1 VSTARAVQ
9 GPITD
14 VETAARRVLERVG
27 LPIHE
32 RATVATLE
40 SEGLRDSDAASI
52 AAGCEDLF
60 ALGHVVHARA
70 LELSEAAATLAAPA
84 LSTPARPRSH
94 WRRIMRTYALGIGY
108 SLPLI
113 ALGLGVL
120 VFGISIWG
128 SPQLSSPAKS
138 GMALGVLIS
147 LVASGPFTYAMTR
160 RIFYYWYQYDPR
172 ALARTVARWT
182 LAAVGCGALCALV
195 AIVWA
200 TLAGSATGFT
210 VAIAGVLLL
219 QGPIWTC
226 TSALYVIGRAWVGGV
241 CLVVPIVPLWFALRA
256 GALPLPAHLVA
267 LAVADALLIGA
278 TWWSLT
284 QLPARSVPARDPLP
298 APLMALSVGGFAA
311 WGAVYYL
318 LLFGDRLVAWVTPS
332 GTQFAPGY
340 ETALDLALV
349 PLVFAMPILEFTL
362 IRVAEHMEQLQDG
375 SGLADLEQ
383 LGLRI
388 QHVLV
393 RTVGAALALYAGIAI
408 LVLALCRTT
417 DRLLP
422 DHAGAAVQ
430 HGAGWTALM
439 TAVIAYGFLI
449 LGLGIGTVFQLVS
462 RPWMLVRAG
471 AVGVVVNL
479 AVGAIAR
486 QGHGPQAAAVGLVAG
501 TAAFA
506 LMMLFTWRACRPKIA
521 QWWAAT

>member
-1 VSTARAVQ
+1 MSTTDVMQR
-9 GPITD
+9 PITD
-14 VETAARRVLERVG
+14 IETAARRVLERVG
-27 LPIHE
+27 VPIHE

-40 SEGLRDSDAASI
+40 SEGLRDSDAALI
-52 AAGCEDLF
+52 QPGCEDLF

-70 LELSEAAATLAAPA
+70 LELSEEAATLAVAA
-84 LSTPARPRSH
+84 SAVATRPNAD

-113 ALGLGVL
+113 ALGIGVL
-120 VFGISIWG
+120 VFGISLWG

-138 GMALGVLIS
+138 GMALGVLVS
-147 LVASGPFTYAMTR
+147 LVTSGPFTYAMTR
-160 RIFYYWYQYDPR
+160 RIFYYWFQYDPR

-182 LAAVGCGALCALV
+182 LGAVGCGALLALV
-195 AIVWA
+195 AVVWS

-226 TSALYVIGRAWVGGV
+226 TSALYVIGRAWVGGAV
-241 CLVVPIVPLWFALRA
+241 LVVPIVPLWLALRA
-256 GALPLPAHLVA
+256 GATPLPAHLIA
-267 LAVADALLIGA
+267 LTVADALLMGA
-278 TWWSLT
+278 TWWSLAR
-284 QLPARSVPARDPLP
+284 LPARSIPARNPLP

-311 WGAVYYL
+311 WGAIYYL

-332 GTQFAPGY
+332 GAQFAPGY
-340 ETALDLALV
+340 ETALELALI

-362 IRVAEHMEQLQDG
+362 IRVAEHIEELEHGEGMGDV
-375 SGLADLEQ
+375 EQ

-388 QHVLV
+388 QNVLV
-393 RTVGAALALYAGIAI
+393 RTVGAALALYAGLAC
-408 LVLALCRTT
+408 LVLALARAT

-430 HGAGWTALM
+430 HGAGWMALVTAI
-439 TAVIAYGFLI
+439 AAYGFVI
-449 LGLGIGTVFQLVS
+449 LGLGVGTVFQLVA

-471 AVGVVVNL
+471 AVGVAVNL
-479 AVGAIAR
+479 IVGAIAR
-486 QGHGPQAAAVGLVAG
+486 HGSGPQAAAFGLVAG

-506 LMMLFTWRACRPKIA
+506 LMMLLTWRAGRPKIA

>member
-1 VSTARAVQ
+1 VSTTSSAQR
-9 GPITD
+9 PISD
-14 VETAARRVLERVG
+14 VETAARRVIERVG
-27 LPIHE
+27 VPTHE

-40 SEGLRDSDAASI
+40 SEGLRDADAALIES
-52 AAGCEDLF
+52 GCSDLF
-60 ALGHVVHARA
+60 ALGHVVHLRA
-70 LELSEAAATLAAPA
+70 LELSEAAATLAVPTA
-84 LSTPARPRSH
+84 SVGVRPRAD

-120 VFGISIWG
+120 VFGISLWG
-128 SPQLSSPAKS
+128 SSQLSTPAKS
-138 GMALGVLIS
+138 GMALGVLVS
-147 LVASGPFTYAMTR
+147 LVVSGPFTYAMTR

-182 LAAVGCGALCALV
+182 LAAVACGAVCALI

-200 TLAGSATGFT
+200 ALAGSATGFT
-210 VAIAGVLLL
+210 VALAAVLLL

-226 TSALYVIGRAWVGGV
+226 TSALYVIGRAWMGGV
-241 CLVVPIVPLWFALRA
+241 ALVVPIVPLWLALRA
-256 GALPLPAHLVA
+256 GASPLPAHLIA
-267 LAVADALLIGA
+267 LAAADALLIGA
-278 TWWSLT
+278 TWWSLAR
-284 QLPARSVPARDPLP
+284 LPARSVPARDPLP

-332 GTQFAPGY
+332 GAHFAPGY
-340 ETALDLALV
+340 ETALELALI

-362 IRVAEHMEQLQDG
+362 IRVAEHIEELQDE
-375 SGLADLEQ
+375 SGLADVEQ
-383 LGLRI
+383 VGVRI
-388 QHVLV
+388 QAVLT
-393 RTVGAALALYAGIAI
+393 RTVGAALALYAGLACLV
-408 LVLALCRTT
+408 LVLARAT

-422 DHAGAAVQ
+422 DSAGAAVQ
-430 HGAGWTALM
+430 HGAGWTALV
-439 TAVIAYGFLI
+439 TATAAYGFLI
-449 LGLGIGTVFQLVS
+449 LGLGIGTVFQLVA

-479 AVGAIAR
+479 VVGATMR
-486 QGHGPQAAAVGLVAG
+486 QGSGPQAAAYGLVAG

-506 LMMLFTWRACRPKIA
+506 LMMLFTWRASRPKIA

>member
-1 VSTARAVQ
+1 MSVSQR
-9 GPITD
+9 PITD
-14 VETAARRVLERVG
+14 VETAARRVVARVG

-40 SEGLRDSDAASI
+40 SEGLRDADAALI
-52 AAGCEDLF
+52 EPGCEDLF
-60 ALGHVVHARA
+60 ALGRVVHARA
-70 LELSEAAATLAAPA
+70 LELCESAATLAVPESA
-84 LSTPARPRSH
+84 SVGRPSSD

-120 VFGISIWG
+120 VFGISLWG

-138 GMALGVLIS
+138 GMALGVLVS
-147 LVASGPFTYAMTR
+147 LVVSGPFTYAMTR

-182 LAAVGCGALCALV
+182 IAAVGCGALCALV
-195 AIVWA
+195 AIGWA
-200 TLAGSATGFT
+200 TLVGSATGFT
-210 VAIAGVLLL
+210 VAIAAVLLL

-226 TSALYVIGRAWVGGV
+226 TSTLYVIGRAWVGGV
-241 CLVVPIVPLWFALRA
+241 VLVAPIIPLWLALRA
-256 GALPLPAHLVA
+256 GATPLPAHLIA
-267 LAVADALLIGA
+267 LAGAAALLIGA
-278 TWWSLT
+278 TWWSLA
-284 QLPARSVPARDPLP
+284 QLPARSGPTRDPLP

-332 GTQFAPGY
+332 GAQFAPGY
-340 ETALDLALV
+340 ETALELALI

-362 IRVAEHMEQLQDG
+362 IRVAEHMEELQDAA
-375 SGLADLEQ
+375 GLGDVER
-383 LGLRI
+383 LGIRI
-388 QHVLV
+388 QAVLV
-393 RTVGAALALYAGIAI
+393 RTVGAALALYAGLACLV
-408 LVLALCRTT
+408 LVLARAT

-430 HGAGWTALM
+430 HGAGWTALV
-439 TAVIAYGFLI
+439 TAIAAYGFLI
-449 LGLGIGTVFQLVS
+449 LGLGVGTVFQLVA

-479 AVGAIAR
+479 VVGASLR
-486 QGHGPQAAAVGLVAG
+486 HGSGPHAAAFGLVAG

-506 LMMLFTWRACRPKIA
+506 IMMLVTWRACRSKIA